1 MKTHAEFGTTR
12 GMTPTCRDHIFRD
25 PSVVT
30 HWLRTQAEFFD
41 WTAGGDSFHVARIPS
56 DVAEVIM
63 SSVVSIMGV
72 PIDMEFLVARLST
85 DTIDSDVRIHT
96 DFGMGTTHAC
106 VWYGTDPPEEP
117 VSSYAGYGTAFF
129 DHHVHGIRF
138 RGEKDEHDRLLRED
152 AGDLQKFNF
161 QSLVPMK
168 ENRLVVYPSD
178 LFHSRYPFEGWG
190 TSQQDGRVVIV
201 GFFSER
207 PKENKHGG

>member
-1 MKTHAEFGTTR
+1 M
-12 GMTPTCRDHIFRD
+12 
-25 PSVVT
+25 
-30 HWLRTQAEFFD
+30 
-41 WTAGGDSFHVARIPS
+41 
-56 DVAEVIM
+56 
-63 SSVVSIMGV
+63 
-72 PIDMEFLVARLST
+72 
-85 DTIDSDVRIHT
+85 
-96 DFGMGTTHAC
+96 
-106 VWYGTDPPEEP
+106 
-117 VSSYAGYGTAFF
+117 SSYAGYGTAFF
-129 DHHVHGIRF
+129 DHHAHGIRF

-207 PKENKHGG
+207 PRENQHGG

>member
-1 MKTHAEFGTTR
+1 MKTHTEFGTTR
-12 GMTPTCRDHIFRD
+12 GMTPTCRDNVFRD
-25 PSVVT
+25 PPVVT
-30 HWLRTQAEFFD
+30 NWLRTDADFSD
-41 WTAGGDSFHVARIPS
+41 WKAGADSFHVARIPS
-56 DVAEVIM
+56 DIAEVIM

-72 PIDMEFLVARLST
+72 PINMEFLVARLST
-85 DTIDSDVRIHT
+85 DTIDSDTRIHT

-106 VWYGTDPPEEP
+106 VWYGTDPPPEP

-129 DHHVHGIRF
+129 SHHLHGERF
-138 RGEKDEHDRLLRED
+138 RGAKDEHDRLLRED
-152 AGDLQKFNF
+152 AGDLQKFHF

-190 TSQQDGRVVIV
+190 TSQKDGRVVIV

-207 PKENKHGG
+207 PQETGNGG